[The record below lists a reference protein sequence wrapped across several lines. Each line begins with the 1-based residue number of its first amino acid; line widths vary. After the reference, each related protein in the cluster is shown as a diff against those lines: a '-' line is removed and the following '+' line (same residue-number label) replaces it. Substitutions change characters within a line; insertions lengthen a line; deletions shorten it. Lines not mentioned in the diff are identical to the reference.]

1 VIAGDIMTIIALYAA
16 QALVGVLF
24 LVAGYAKL
32 AGMDFMV
39 GPFVMIGLGKSAL
52 IIAGSVEMLAGAFL
66 LFPRAG
72 AIGAVMAAVLTVAT
86 AGMIAGHSVTARVG
100 MPASLEFHR
109 AVASTVEI

>member
-1 VIAGDIMTIIALYAA
+1 MTIIALYAA

-24 LVAGYAKL
+24 LAAGYAKL

-39 GPFVMIGLGKSAL
+39 GPFAMIGLGKSAL
-52 IIAGSVEMLAGAFL
+52 ILAGSVEMLAGTFL

-72 AIGAVMAAVLTVAT
+72 AIGAVLAAVLMVAT
-86 AGMIAGHSVTARVG
+86 AGMIAGHSVTPGLG

-109 AVASTVEI
+109 AVASTADI